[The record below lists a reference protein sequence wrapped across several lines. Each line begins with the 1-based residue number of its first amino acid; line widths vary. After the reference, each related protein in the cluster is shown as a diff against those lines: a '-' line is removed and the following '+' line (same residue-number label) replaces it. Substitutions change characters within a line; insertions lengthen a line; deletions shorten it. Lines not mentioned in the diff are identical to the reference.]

1 MAAPAECC
9 MAPVLKVPEITVTYI
24 TPTTVKYGESTDRR
38 ESESALM
45 GGRCQQAIVSCGFT
59 HDIAIRHMAYRHVL
73 AAVDLSEESTQVL
86 EKARSQAEQSGAR
99 LSVVT
104 VVKPLT
110 QVYGGIDMAPLAGS
124 TVSFEEQA
132 MEQGEK
138 QLRELA
144 GHYGVTPEDVHAV
157 LGSPAH
163 DIRELA
169 SRLDVDLIVIGTHGR
184 HGLGLL
190 LGSTA
195 SAVLHGV
202 ERDVLAVRVHV
213 ED

>member
-1 MAAPAECC
+1 
-9 MAPVLKVPEITVTYI
+9 
-24 TPTTVKYGESTDRR
+24 
-38 ESESALM
+38 
-45 GGRCQQAIVSCGFT
+45 
-59 HDIAIRHMAYRHVL
+59 
-73 AAVDLSEESTQVL
+73 
-86 EKARSQAEQSGAR
+86 
-99 LSVVT
+99 
-104 VVKPLT
+104 
-110 QVYGGIDMAPLAGS
+110 
-124 TVSFEEQA
+124 

>member
-1 MAAPAECC
+1 MSY
-9 MAPVLKVPEITVTYI
+9 KHI
-24 TPTTVKYGESTDRR
+24 
-38 ESESALM
+38 
-45 GGRCQQAIVSCGFT
+45 
-59 HDIAIRHMAYRHVL
+59 L
-73 AAVDLSEESTQVL
+73 AAVDLSAESAQVL
-86 EKARSQAEQSGAR
+86 DKAQVEAECHGAR

-110 QVYGGIDMAPLAGS
+110 QVYGGMDMAPLAGGA
-124 TVSFEEQA
+124 VSFEQQA
-132 MEQGEK
+132 MEQAEA

-144 GHYGVTPEDVHAV
+144 ARSGIAAEDTHVV

-169 SRLDVDLIVIGTHGR
+169 ARLGVDLIVIGTHGR

-202 ERDVLAVRVHV
+202 ERDVLAVRVRV
-213 ED
+213 DEDLG

>member
-1 MAAPAECC
+1 
-9 MAPVLKVPEITVTYI
+9 
-24 TPTTVKYGESTDRR
+24 
-38 ESESALM
+38 
-45 GGRCQQAIVSCGFT
+45 
-59 HDIAIRHMAYRHVL
+59 MAYQHVL
-73 AAVDLSEESTQVL
+73 AAVDLSEESAQVL
-86 EKARSQAEQSGAR
+86 DKARSQAQQHGAR

-110 QVYGGIDMAPLAGS
+110 QVYGAIDVAPLAGS
-124 TVSFEEQA
+124 AVSFEEQA
-132 MEQGEK
+132 MRQAEGH
-138 QLRELA
+138 LRELA
-144 GHYGVTPEDVHAV
+144 GRYGVAAADAHAI

-169 SRLDVDLIVIGTHGR
+169 ARIDVDLIVIGTHGR

-202 ERDVLAVRVHV
+202 QRDVLAVRVRV
-213 ED
+213 EES

>member
-1 MAAPAECC
+1 
-9 MAPVLKVPEITVTYI
+9 
-24 TPTTVKYGESTDRR
+24 
-38 ESESALM
+38 
-45 GGRCQQAIVSCGFT
+45 
-59 HDIAIRHMAYRHVL
+59 MAYRHVL

-144 GHYGVTPEDVHAV
+144 GRYGVAPEDVHAV

-202 ERDVLAVRVHV
+202 ERDVLAVRVQV